1 MSFEFYFVTFP
12 KNCQFRVATDFTRF
26 YNNSTHHKI
35 LEKHREKI
43 VKIVNSKTSVIS
55 Y

>member
-12 KNCQFRVATDFTRF
+12 KNCQFHVATYFSRF

-35 LEKHREKI
+35 LQKHIEKL
-43 VKIVNSKTSVIS
+43 SKLSIQK
-55 Y
+55 